1 MSSEG
6 GNIPFSNRLWRA
18 RKRSGLGQ
26 KQVAFLIEKSVDEVS
41 RYERGLHLPELHT
54 LLALEVVYG
63 IPLRLLFQELFDQ
76 VRDRITERINSREAL
91 RSKYQALLENND
103 PEQEYCGYEEIL
115 KLPGLSAAERDKV
128 RSHVTRVMRRLSDL
142 SPDV

>member
-63 IPLRLLFQELFDQ
+63 IPLRLLYRELFDQ
-76 VRDRITERINSREAL
+76 VRDQITERINSREVL
-91 RSKYQALLENND
+91 RSKYQDLIKSSD
-103 PEQEYCGYEEIL
+103 PSQEYCGYKEIL
-115 KLPGLSAAERDKV
+115 KLPDLSAAERDKV
-128 RSHVTRVMRRLSDL
+128 RSHVTRVMRQVSDL
-142 SPDV
+142 TPSV